1 MATKD
6 VLTKEYMQLKDV
18 FADVFNFF
26 LFDGKPVIQPQQLR
40 EKTTEIF
47 ETRRS
52 SAVKGRVSSHFRD
65 LLCLL
70 SMDDAAHSYLLLGIE
85 DQTQAQHAL
94 PIRSLLYD
102 ALQYRDQIKLITKQR
117 RIEQQQAQTAT
128 EILSGFQKDDHL
140 HPVVTLVIY
149 LGTEPWAGP
158 RSIHEM
164 FDDLPS
170 DLLTHIP
177 NYQLHLI
184 EPAALSD
191 EDLGK
196 FQSNLREVLTVIKY
210 SKDKDRLE
218 TVMQDPRFRAVQ
230 YEAASLLNELAG
242 LKLDLTTPEEG
253 GTINMFIGFE
263 QLKEDYKRQGKLESL
278 LISVKSL
285 MTNLNL
291 DIEAAMKALNIS
303 EDQQEVIRTEITP
316 NTSINTNTAADA
328 NV

>member
-26 LFDGKPVIQPQQLR
+26 LFDGKPVIQPQQLH
-40 EKTTEIF
+40 EKPTEIF
-47 ETRRS
+47 EIRRS
-52 SAVKGRVSSHFRD
+52 PAGKGKAAQHFRD

-85 DQTQAQHAL
+85 NQTQIHYAM
-94 PIRSLLYD
+94 PVRSMLYD

-117 RIEQQQAQTAT
+117 RLEHQDAQTSA
-128 EILSGFQKDDHL
+128 EFLSGFQKDDRL
-140 HPVVTLVIY
+140 HPVVTLVVY
-149 LGTEPWAGP
+149 FGTEPWDGP

-170 DLLTHIP
+170 DLLAHIP
-177 NYQLHLI
+177 DYKLHMI

-191 EDLGK
+191 EDLNK
-196 FQSNLREVLTVIKY
+196 FQSNLREVLTFIKY

-218 TVMQDPRFRAVQ
+218 AVMKDPRFSAVQ
-230 YEAASLLNELAG
+230 YEAAALLNELAD
-242 LKLDLTTPEEG
+242 LKLNLNDKEEG

-263 QLKEDYKRQGKLESL
+263 QLKEDYKRQGNLESL
-278 LISVKSL
+278 SASVKSL

-291 DIEAAMKALNIS
+291 DMEAAMKALNIP
-303 EDQQEVIRTEITP
+303 EDQQELIRKELASNP
-316 NTSINTNTAADA
+316 DA
-328 NV
+328 NTDTGAEA